1 MLIDNILLGE
11 NVMLYDYI
19 RDNFT
24 VERATMLMYSIDL
37 IHKFNIESIESELED
52 IAFHIDDLDTAGR
65 IGNING
71 LILKNLTDILS
82 MHGILVLDLTDDL
95 ILIYNLTDTIKKVS
109 EEYDANYILDR
120 VDLEITE
127 ANEPIDIY
135 VALTSLVTDSRSDD
149 LYDNIFSVDEDLIA
163 NITKL
168 LDGKKDVET
177 QLDDTSEF
185 IDRYKA
191 YLNGRRYGLIYELI
205 QGNVKVGEYDF
216 NSLFLL
222 VEDGIDQL
230 TREDQ
235 LFELISLMLIS
246 NTPTEELSE
255 LLVKIS
261 NLMGDTVASQVMY
274 LSDLKRNYLKA
285 TGESL

>member
-149 LYDNIFSVDEDLIA
+149 LYDNIFSVDEDLIT

>member
-1 MLIDNILLGE
+1 
-11 NVMLYDYI
+11 MLYDYI